1 MATLYYNNA
10 TSDGNWATVPTAATG
25 FFVIDKTDSTPVSF
39 LENSTATVG
48 EVIFEFDSDGSVAE
62 GNVAVPI
69 GADAAAAAASLT
81 AVVNANTA
89 NAAVTATLVDVPGGE
104 MRIYLVAN
112 STGSAGNNIS
122 MNPQSWL
129 ISGWSGGMGGGTDT
143 NWWTDEACTIPATS
157 LPTSSDSVVV
167 TGSLS
172 QNTSGSEPTVV
183 DFTMSGGNWSIAIT
197 VTGTATFN
205 GSTSAAYNYG
215 TITGNVTFDGGNA
228 SNDYTIGEGTVVG
241 NATFQNGA
249 NNLSQINGNATFL
262 NGSANLSP
270 YGRQVTGDATFDA
283 GSSTGPSYNSS
294 TVNGNATFYGNSYN
308 SGSVNGT
315 ATFNASSQTYGWGI
329 CYNIGT
335 VGTGVFN
342 DGSTN
347 GYFSGSLN
355 QSGYVSGNATF
366 TNAYNVHGTVS
377 GDATFEGYARNG
389 WNVFPSYP
397 YPWTAGDFARVFGT
411 ATFND
416 DSVNGQ
422 WAVIN
427 NTATFNDF
435 SRNEGSSTI
444 YNHNTYQY
452 QPALGALVFNDNSRN
467 DSREMYL
474 NYSASVTFNDESEN
488 RGGFLSTPYHPAL
501 PEPTLAFNR
510 EYTTVVNGING
521 SSILGVL

>member
-25 FFVIDKTDSTPVSF
+25 SVSF
-39 LENSTATVG
+39 SDQPADGDTLNINGV
-48 EVIFEFDSDGSVAE
+48 VFEFDSDSTVTE
-62 GNVAVPI
+62 GN
-69 GADAAAAAASLT
+69 T
-81 AVVNANTA
+81 AVVIGVDLATTLA
-89 NAAVTATLVDVPGGE
+89 TLEPLVEAAVPVAATVDGSTMNLAASSPGTAGNYGV
-104 MRIYLVAN
+104 VA
-112 STGSAGNNIS
+112 TGSVMSATS
-122 MNPQSWL
+122 MT
-129 ISGWSGGMGGGTDT
+129 GGTDT

-183 DFTMSGGNWSIAIT
+183 DFTMSGGSWSIAIT

-215 TITGNVTFDGGNA
+215 TITGNVTFDGANA
-228 SNDYTIGEGTVVG
+228 SNDYTLGEGTVVG

-262 NGSANLSP
+262 NGSANLPP

-283 GSSTGPSYNSS
+283 GSSTGPSYNSGA
-294 TVNGNATFYGNSYN
+294 VAGGATFYGNSYN

-315 ATFNASSQTYGWGI
+315 ATFNASSPTYGWGD
-329 CYNIGT
+329 CRNIGT

-342 DGSTN
+342 NYSTN
-347 GYFSGSLN
+347 GYYSSWPAQNLSGN
-355 QSGYVSGNATF
+355 VSGNATF